1 MLSRVRQV
9 LTRIRAVYRS
19 IRAIGLPATVQLF
32 RRRVA
37 AAFGQT
43 SRTLYTIKVPGYK
56 HPVTIRGGNGSDG
69 FALYQIHV
77 MRDFD
82 VLADLGSPRLIIDA
96 GANIGM
102 TSIYF
107 LNRYPSVRIV
117 AVEPNPETFE
127 ICRRNLAPFSDR
139 VVLLK
144 GAVWSRCGRVLL
156 EHGPVEWNSHVR
168 DAGASEEASVIS
180 FDVPYLIAQGGGGPV
195 DLLKVDIEG
204 GEAEVFGIGAE
215 QWISS
220 IKNIIIEFH
229 GDICEKTFFK
239 ALEGYQY
246 DGFSFRTQMI
256 CENIRNAGPF
266 LAHPMQHLAT
276 QDRTERPCL

>member
-1 MLSRVRQV
+1 M
-9 LTRIRAVYRS
+9 
-19 IRAIGLPATVQLF
+19 RAIGLPATAQLF

-43 SRTLYTIKVPGYK
+43 SRALYTMKVPGYK

-69 FALYQIHV
+69 FAFYQIHV

-82 VLADLGSPRLIIDA
+82 ILGDLGSPRLIIDA

-127 ICRRNLAPFSDR
+127 ICQKNLAPFSDR

-144 GAVWSRCGRVLL
+144 GAVWSSCGRVVL
-156 EHGPVEWNSHVR
+156 EHGELEWNSRVR
-168 DAGASEEASVIS
+168 NAGASEQASVES
-180 FDVPYLIAQGGGGPV
+180 FDVPSLIAQGGGGPV

-204 GEAEVFGIGAE
+204 GEAEVFGNRPE
-215 QWISS
+215 RWISS

-229 GDICEKTFFK
+229 GDQCEKNFFK

-246 DGFSFRTQMI
+246 EGFPFRTQMV
-256 CENIRNAGPF
+256 CENIRSAAPSLAEGGTTPMRGP
-266 LAHPMQHLAT
+266 
-276 QDRTERPCL
+276 ERA